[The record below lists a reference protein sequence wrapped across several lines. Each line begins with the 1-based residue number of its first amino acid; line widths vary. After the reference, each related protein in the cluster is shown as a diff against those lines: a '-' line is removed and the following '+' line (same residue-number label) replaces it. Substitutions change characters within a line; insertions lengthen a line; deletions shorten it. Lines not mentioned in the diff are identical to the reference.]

1 MEVMKMKKI
10 VFPKPYKR
18 MSRRMTLLLV
28 EELQK
33 APKVPIEKLNREARD
48 FEKNVLSSIYA
59 SKPVK

>member
-1 MEVMKMKKI
+1 MKKI
-10 VFPKPYKR
+10 VFPKPYNR

-28 EELQK
+28 EELHK

-59 SKPVK
+59 SKTCKVI